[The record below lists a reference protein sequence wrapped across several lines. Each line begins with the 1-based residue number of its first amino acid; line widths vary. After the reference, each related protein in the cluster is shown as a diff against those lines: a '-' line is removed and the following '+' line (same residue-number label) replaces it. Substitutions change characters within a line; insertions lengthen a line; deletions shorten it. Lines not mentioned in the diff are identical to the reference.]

1 MSIPQK
7 IIHPGRNDLYNEL
20 HARPLPVIESCA
32 RISHIALLVDEQ
44 QQLDD
49 FHHLQQLC
57 RHYQVTPPDH
67 AVSSFSAVLGDLELR
82 WERHLEFI
90 AYTFLRH
97 GVNESPFTH
106 SAWSLLPQAWVEG
119 LCGQLVVALHLEL
132 TTDGTEHWSKEQ
144 LVECFQGQRTL
155 RATLAQGAG
164 TLVSAFRLHDD
175 GFGRIVLQTEGL
187 RASQQG
193 RLVQRVLELE
203 TYRLKAM
210 LSARMARDLAP
221 VLSGMDRDLATLI
234 TQLTRAEHLSKERAL
249 LDELTQMAARVEQYR
264 AQTNSR
270 FAATRAYYGMV
281 QQRLK
286 ELDEITSGNQF
297 TLADFLSRRLTP
309 AVNTCEAVGVRLE
322 DVAKRI
328 ERAGDLIRT
337 RVDLNL
343 ESQNRD
349 LLDSMDRRSK
359 LQLRLQE
366 TVEGLSIAAI
376 SYYAV
381 NLLRLLFNAVPEYVP
396 GFDANI
402 ATAVSIPLVV
412 GAVWWV
418 TRRIK
423 KMIIGADRLSK

>member
-1 MSIPQK
+1 MTIPNK
-7 IIHPGRNDLYNEL
+7 LIHPGRNDLYNEL
-20 HARPLPVIESCA
+20 HARPLPVIESSA
-32 RISHIALLVDEQ
+32 RISHITLLVDEQ

-49 FHHLQQLC
+49 FEHLKQLC

-67 AVSSFSAVLGDLELR
+67 AASSFSVNLGDLELR
-82 WERHLEFI
+82 WERHLEFV
-90 AYTFLRH
+90 AYTFLRQ
-97 GVNESPFTH
+97 GVSAEPFIHT
-106 SAWSLLPQAWVEG
+106 AWSLLPQSWVDS

-132 TTDGTEHWSKEQ
+132 TTDGIEHWSKEQ
-144 LVECFQGQRTL
+144 LIECFQGQRTL
-155 RATLAQGAG
+155 RATLAHGAA

-221 VLSGMDRDLATLI
+221 VLGGMDRDLAKLI
-234 TQLTRAEHLSKERAL
+234 TQLTQAEHLTKERAL
-249 LDELTQMAARVEQYR
+249 LDDLTQMAARVEQYR

-286 ELDEITSGNQF
+286 ELDETISGNQF
-297 TLADFLSRRLTP
+297 TLSDFLSRRLTP
-309 AVNTCEAVGVRLE
+309 AVNTCDAVSVRLE

-381 NLLRLLFNAVPEYVP
+381 NLLRLMFNAVPAELPY
-396 GFDANI
+396 FDANI
-402 ATAVSIPLVV
+402 ATAVAIPIVV
-412 GAVWWV
+412 GSVWWL
-418 TRRIK
+418 TRHIK
-423 KMIIGADRLSK
+423 KMIIGADRTQR

>member
-1 MSIPQK
+1 MNIPANV
-7 IIHPGRNDLYNEL
+7 IHPGRNDLYNEL
-20 HARPLPVIESCA
+20 HARPLPIIESCA

-49 FHHLQQLC
+49 FEHLQQLC
-57 RHYQVTPPDH
+57 RHYQVAPPDRN
-67 AVSSFSAVLGDLELR
+67 VSSFNALLGDLELR
-82 WERHLEFI
+82 WERHLEFV

-97 GVNESPFTH
+97 GVSDSPFTH
-106 SAWSLLPQAWVEG
+106 SAWSLLPKSWIEG

-132 TTDGTEHWSKEQ
+132 TTDGIEHWSKEQ

-155 RATLAQGAG
+155 RATLAQGSAS
-164 TLVSAFRLHDD
+164 LVSVFRLDDD

-221 VLSGMDRDLATLI
+221 ILAGMDRELATLI
-234 TQLTRAEHLSKERAL
+234 TQLTLADHLFKERAL
-249 LDELTQMAARVEQYR
+249 LDDLIQMAARVEQYR

-286 ELDEITSGNQF
+286 ELDETTSGNQF

-309 AVNTCEAVGVRLE
+309 AVNTCDAVGVRLE

-343 ESQNRD
+343 ESQNST

-381 NLLRLLFNAVPEYVP
+381 NLLRLLFDAIPEDLP
-396 GFDANI
+396 GFSANV
-402 ATAVSIPLVV
+402 ATAVAIPLVV
-412 GAVWWV
+412 GGVWWI

-423 KMIIGADRLSK
+423 KMIIGADGPAR